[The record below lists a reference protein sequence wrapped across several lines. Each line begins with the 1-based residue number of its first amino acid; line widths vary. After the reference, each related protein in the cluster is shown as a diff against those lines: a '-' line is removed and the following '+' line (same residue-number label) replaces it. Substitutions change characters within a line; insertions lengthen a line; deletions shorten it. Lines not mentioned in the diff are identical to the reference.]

1 MLCLLFILS
10 FIIGAYPSDI
20 VAQGDKTAL
29 FGQDASLSCTL
40 PSASGVKQVT
50 WQRVRADERV
60 QTLATFSE
68 RFKDHVDDKYVGK
81 VSFTMALFNSTSIVI
96 KNVTFEDE
104 ACYICSFKVY
114 PLGPKRETLCLT
126 VKGISKITAT
136 VNPAPSSELDI
147 IVSCSATGKPTP
159 ILKWKSTEKELNLKL
174 LRSHNFTTLNNDSS
188 STTTSNLTLPMSQF
202 QGKYVEC
209 LAESGSMEDSLPI
222 YVPGDDKVNNVTSRS
237 YFITIWVFVIMVIF
251 SIVIITVICLHA
263 RLNGSMFRM
272 KSTESDLSLKQLEC

>member
-1 MLCLLFILS
+1 MLRFLIIFSLLKRAYLS
-10 FIIGAYPSDI
+10 EIISN
-20 VAQGDKTAL
+20 GDTAVL
-29 FGQDASLSCTL
+29 LGQDASLSCAL
-40 PSASGVKQVT
+40 QSASGVKQVT

-126 VKGISKITAT
+126 VKGISKISAT
-136 VNPAPSSELDI
+136 VNPAPNSGV

-159 ILKWKSTEKELNLKL
+159 TLQWKSTEKELNLKL
-174 LRSHNFTTLNNDSS
+174 FKSNNFTVLNNDNSF
-188 STTTSNLTLPMSQF
+188 TTTSNLTLPMSQF

-222 YVPGDDKVNNVTSRS
+222 YVPGEVK
-237 YFITIWVFVIMVIF
+237 W
-251 SIVIITVICLHA
+251 
-263 RLNGSMFRM
+263 
-272 KSTESDLSLKQLEC
+272 